1 MTADLLERSNC
12 VGVCTDRA
20 CSVSVIHGGL
30 QASICQK
37 SPCAMRTHCMIHEQ
51 ALTSKNLS
59 PELEEVLQTV
69 TKVKYVK
76 TRPSKPR
83 MYARL
88 CKEIG
93 AEHISSN
100 FL

>member
-1 MTADLLERSNC
+1 
-12 VGVCTDRA
+12 
-20 CSVSVIHGGL
+20 
-30 QASICQK
+30 
-37 SPCAMRTHCMIHEQ
+37 MIHEQ